1 MLSEV
6 PGPGTEYDVAERLR
20 EAVARVGSTSAVSA
34 SIGVTVVA
42 PGEDVHELLSRADAA
57 MYRAK
62 AAGGNAITAH
72 A

>member
-1 MLSEV
+1 
-6 PGPGTEYDVAERLR
+6 VAERLR

-34 SIGVTVVA
+34 SIGVTVVG
-42 PGEDVHELLSRADAA
+42 PDENVHDLLCRADAA

-62 AAGGNAITAH
+62 AHGGNAIAAH